1 MAGVSQAP
9 GTMTNVD
16 NARSSEAPCLQG
28 PRLHAA
34 SRVCMAGPG
43 QLVGYTRG
51 MKTAVSVPD
60 DLFAQV
66 DRLAKRSRRSRSEVY
81 SAALR
86 EYVARHAPDEVTA
99 GLDAVLA
106 DLGQPGAGDFTA
118 NAARRTLETSEW

>member
-1 MAGVSQAP
+1 
-9 GTMTNVD
+9 
-16 NARSSEAPCLQG
+16 
-28 PRLHAA
+28 
-34 SRVCMAGPG
+34 
-43 QLVGYTRG
+43 

-60 DLFAQV
+60 DLFAKV

-106 DLGQPGAGDFTA
+106 DLGEPGPDAFA
-118 NAARRTLETSEW
+118 RRAARRTLGAAEW